1 VSIRSE
7 LVIFFLLISVIPLSA
22 VVYAS
27 YEHSKEAIRD
37 SVMANLLGATEN
49 TGNAI
54 DNWMDARKDDIRVI
68 SQSRIVV
75 YAEKEHLQEYLN
87 TFEYEYQGVYKEFF
101 MLDLD
106 GNIIFSTLN
115 STGNRDKELYFIEA
129 YKGKLY
135 VSDVS
140 FSEITGSSEITIT
153 SPIKKNDTIT
163 GIMAARVSIENLY
176 RIIENIDIGKSG
188 EIFIVNKDGDIIF
201 NENRSI
207 ILPGNINN
215 NFAVKE
221 VTYEKNGINEYTS
234 YKGEKVLGSY
244 YWLPLYRWGLIV
256 EQNIDEAYA
265 GVVIL
270 ERLML
275 GISSFAII
283 GVVFLVVIISRKLT
297 EPIRSLE
304 DGAQGLVKGNFKPIP
319 VSSSNEIGRLTEMFN
334 TTATELLCI
343 RKKLEAKIEIVD
355 KDLKE
360 KNKELITANEEL
372 KKLDELKSDFISL
385 VSHELK
391 TPLLLIRLS
400 AEYLESEDNVDP
412 ALRKELLQ
420 KIIRNVDRQTR
431 LINDILDISKIEAG
445 KMELRLEHVDIS
457 EIASMAFEN
466 INQFALKKNIT
477 VSLDIPEKLSPVLA
491 DREKLIIALNNFFEN
506 ALKFTP
512 GGGSILLSAKD
523 CVDSVEV
530 RMKDTGIGIEKE
542 KLGKIFEKFYQVDGT
557 SRRRAGGFGLGLA
570 ISSGIIRAH
579 GSEIHV
585 ESEPGKGSAFSF
597 RLKKAGK
604 I

>member
-1 VSIRSE
+1 
-7 LVIFFLLISVIPLSA
+7 
-22 VVYAS
+22 
-27 YEHSKEAIRD
+27 
-37 SVMANLLGATEN
+37 MANLLGATEN

-360 KNKELITANEEL
+360 KNKELKHKVT
-372 KKLDELKSDFISL
+372 
-385 VSHELK
+385 
-391 TPLLLIRLS
+391 
-400 AEYLESEDNVDP
+400 
-412 ALRKELLQ
+412 
-420 KIIRNVDRQTR
+420 
-431 LINDILDISKIEAG
+431 
-445 KMELRLEHVDIS
+445 
-457 EIASMAFEN
+457 
-466 INQFALKKNIT
+466 
-477 VSLDIPEKLSPVLA
+477 
-491 DREKLIIALNNFFEN
+491 
-506 ALKFTP
+506 
-512 GGGSILLSAKD
+512 
-523 CVDSVEV
+523 
-530 RMKDTGIGIEKE
+530 
-542 KLGKIFEKFYQVDGT
+542 
-557 SRRRAGGFGLGLA
+557 
-570 ISSGIIRAH
+570 
-579 GSEIHV
+579 
-585 ESEPGKGSAFSF
+585 
-597 RLKKAGK
+597 
-604 I
+604 